1 MNFVRKLDTRRLA
14 NVLGETLHRENDLTT
29 RVYGALLNQGSDI
42 VPALRD
48 KVVRWLWLLNQ
59 DFEYLPETFALA
71 VNILDRLL
79 SLVKVKSKYLKCIAV
94 TSYFLAIKLLEED
107 ENIQP
112 LKELVRV
119 SDCGCSESDVLR
131 MERVIVTKLNWDLQ
145 NPTALTFLQL
155 FHSLV
160 FSNPANLL
168 RDMAPSHHLQ
178 TLTTK
183 LEDCVCKHRFTQF
196 KSSVLSLALLSED
209 LESLSPTC
217 CFLNY
222 MCSACWKY
230 LTVDYGELIRC
241 RELITQTF
249 VKRTRANSNSGRLL
263 YRTPPLATIPEY
275 PEDVEVTHTEHLPK
289 TLATSPTVPK
299 PSSSAAEPEILR
311 EELKRLHSLVI
322 DTLGEEG
329 APVKTKR
336 HKVEKQGQGSCG
348 QQSRQSSG
356 ICTNGSQALQAV
368 AL

>member
-14 NVLGETLHRENDLTT
+14 NVLGETLRRENDLTT
-29 RVYGALLNQGSDI
+29 RVYSALLNQGSDI

-79 SLVKVKSKYLKCIAV
+79 SLVKVKSKYLKCIAI

-112 LKELVRV
+112 LKEVVRV

-160 FSNPANLL
+160 FSNSANLL

-178 TLTTK
+178 SLTTK
-183 LEDCVCKHRFTQF
+183 LEDCICKHRFTQF

-209 LESLSPTC
+209 LESLSPTW
-217 CFLNY
+217 F
-222 MCSACWKY
+222 SSIISIKKVVP
-230 LTVDYGELIRC
+230 VDYGELIRC

-249 VKRTRANSNSGRLL
+249 VTRTRANSNNGRLL

-289 TLATSPTVPK
+289 TLATSPIVPK
-299 PSSSAAEPEILR
+299 PSSSAAQPEMLR
-311 EELKRLHSLVI
+311 EELKRLRSLVI
-322 DTLGEEG
+322 DALGEEDT
-329 APVKTKR
+329 PVKTKR
-336 HKVEKQGQGSCG
+336 HKVEEHGQGTCG
-348 QQSRQSSG
+348 QQSRQSCG
-356 ICTNGSQALQAV
+356 ISTNGSQALQTV